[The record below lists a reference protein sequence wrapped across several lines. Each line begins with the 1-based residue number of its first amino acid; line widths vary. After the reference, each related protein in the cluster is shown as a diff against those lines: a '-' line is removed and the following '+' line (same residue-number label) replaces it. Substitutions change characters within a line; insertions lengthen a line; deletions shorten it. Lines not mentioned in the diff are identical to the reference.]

1 MVRDGAKRLLTM
13 RVGSRH
19 VIEEYPAIHQSAL
32 DPAARDGV
40 YLGYEHHSSPI
51 PSLVAHL
58 LEVAGAISF
67 L

>member
-1 MVRDGAKRLLTM
+1 M
-13 RVGSRH
+13 
-19 VIEEYPAIHQSAL
+19 HQSAL

-67 L
+67 LQSSRAASTVRPFRCPVWRFLGKVS